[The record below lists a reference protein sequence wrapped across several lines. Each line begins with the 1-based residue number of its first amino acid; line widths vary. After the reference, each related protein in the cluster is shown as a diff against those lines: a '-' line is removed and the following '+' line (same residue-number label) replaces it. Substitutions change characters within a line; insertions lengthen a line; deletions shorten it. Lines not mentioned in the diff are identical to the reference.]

1 MDRDLDFFD
10 FINNYSEDPDLYLDV
25 PFVPTDDEVVQA
37 MLDLGRVGP
46 NDVLY
51 DLGSGD
57 GRILVS
63 AARDRNA
70 RGIGVDIDPTRIAE
84 AMEYA
89 GFSGVEYLVDFIE
102 EDLFDVDISNATVVT
117 LYLLQSINVQLR
129 PRLLTQLRPG
139 SRVISHAFDM
149 GDWRPDAWL
158 KLSGANIFK
167 WIIPAQIAGSW
178 EWQDASGETYRLEL
192 QQNYQQVIGSAWRD
206 GKPITWENAELR
218 GEKLTL
224 TLREQPDAE
233 DMVFKLIFR
242 NKKLHSVE
250 RKT

>member
-1 MDRDLDFFD
+1 MDRDLDLYD
-10 FINNYSEDPDLYLDV
+10 FINNYSDDPDLYLDV

-63 AARDRNA
+63 AARDRNT
-70 RGIGVDIDPTRIAE
+70 RGIGVDIDPMRIAE

-102 EDLFDVDISNATVVT
+102 EDLFDVDVSNATVVT

-129 PRLLTQLRPG
+129 PRLLSQLRPG

-178 EWQDASGETYRLEL
+178 EWQGTSGESYRIEL
-192 QQNYQQVIGSAWRD
+192 QQKYQQITGSAWRD
-206 GKPITWENAELR
+206 GKPMTWENAELR
-218 GEKLTL
+218 GDKLNL
-224 TLREQPDAE
+224 ILREKGNSADNE
-233 DMVFKLIFR
+233 FTLIFR
-242 NKKLHSVE
+242 DKKLHSVDH
-250 RKT
+250 RT

>member
-1 MDRDLDFFD
+1 MDRDLDFYD

-37 MLDLGRVGP
+37 MLDLGNVGP
-46 NDVLY
+46 KDVLY

-63 AARDRNA
+63 AARDRNT

-89 GFSGVEYLVDFIE
+89 GFSGVEYLVDFLE
-102 EDLFDVDISNATVVT
+102 EDLFDVDVSNATVVT

-129 PRLLTQLRPG
+129 PRLLSQLRPG

-149 GDWRPDAWL
+149 GDWRPDEWL
-158 KLSGANIFK
+158 KLSGTNIFK
-167 WIIPAQIAGSW
+167 WIVPAQIAGTW
-178 EWQDASGETYRLEL
+178 EWQDTSGKSYRIEL
-192 QQNYQQVIGSAWRD
+192 QQKYQQITGNAWRD
-206 GKPITWENAELR
+206 GKPMTWENAGLR
-218 GEKLTL
+218 GDTLTL
-224 TLREQPDAE
+224 TLREKPEAD
-233 DMVFKLIFR
+233 DMEFTLIFR
-242 NKKLHSVE
+242 DKKLHSAE
-250 RKT
+250 QRT